1 MLSHASCFIK
11 DITGF
16 VFGGFS
22 SRFWILRKHI
32 NSMDK
37 DEQKRL
43 PFFSWNCITIKTRLR
58 DIDLVIK
65 DDLQMKMFIKFL
77 VYSINTLDGN
87 KNSALNLLKL

>member
-1 MLSHASCFIK
+1 
-11 DITGF
+11 
-16 VFGGFS
+16 
-22 SRFWILRKHI
+22 
-32 NSMDK
+32 MDK